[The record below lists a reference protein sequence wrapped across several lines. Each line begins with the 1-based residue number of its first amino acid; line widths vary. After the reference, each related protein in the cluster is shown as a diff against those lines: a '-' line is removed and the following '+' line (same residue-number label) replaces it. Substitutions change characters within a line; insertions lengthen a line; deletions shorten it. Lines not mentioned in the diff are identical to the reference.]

1 MKIITDFDG
10 TLTNIQFEYEYELNA
25 LMKSLLEICDNDR
38 ALLDS
43 IMEEAAEHVDAH
55 SDQHGWHNH
64 GRITAFSDEDLFMH
78 LSSYMECL
86 DNWLRHGHGRV
97 MQIHDRVKQLGH
109 SLSTLTEHAHHEIN
123 LAPLC
128 DFNTPEPEAVTAI
141 RSLLAQDYEVVI
153 VSNSPAS
160 RIVQKLEYVGLKPV
174 DHEANPSAQFRVRGH
189 AGKFVLDATPEV
201 VAFGSRQVDV
211 ARNGY
216 RTIIEQERPHAI
228 IGDVFSLDLALPVHM
243 SCQEPKVY
251 DGLQLYLR
259 MRSYTPQWAVECALN
274 PPSEAAATVG
284 LLNHYTDLESLLRK
298 NR

>member
-10 TLTNIQFEYEYELNA
+10 TLTNIQYEYDYQHNV
-25 LMKSLLEICDNDR
+25 LMKSLLEVCNNDQ

-43 IMEEAAEHVDAH
+43 IFEEVVEYVDAQG
-55 SDQHGWHNH
+55 DQHGWQSH
-64 GRITAFSDEDLFMH
+64 GRITAFSDEDLFMR
-78 LSSYMECL
+78 LSAYMACL
-86 DNWLRHGHGRV
+86 EGWLRHGHGRV
-97 MQIHDRVKQLGH
+97 IQIHDRVKALGH
-109 SLSTLTEHAHHEIN
+109 SLSTLADHAHQEIN

-160 RIVQKLEYVGLKPV
+160 RIVKKLEYVGLKPV

-189 AGKFVLDATPEV
+189 AGKFVLDVTPELV
-201 VAFGSRQVDV
+201 TFGSRQVDV
-211 ARNGY
+211 ARSGY
-216 RTIIEQERPHAI
+216 RAIIEQERPHAI
-228 IGDVFSLDLALPVHM
+228 VGDVFSLDLALPVHM

-259 MRSYTPQWAVECALN
+259 MRSYTPQWAVDCALN
-274 PPSEAAATVG
+274 PPSEAAATLG
-284 LLNHYTDLESLLRK
+284 LLNHYTDLESLLRR